1 MLYHNTRP
9 SAKLLET
16 KEEFRQRTITS
27 RMKAGYKQNERI
39 DKTEGCFIRKTPI
52 HVFISIL

>member
-1 MLYHNTRP
+1 
-9 SAKLLET
+9 LET

-39 DKTEGCFIRKTPI
+39 DKTEGCFIRKTPV